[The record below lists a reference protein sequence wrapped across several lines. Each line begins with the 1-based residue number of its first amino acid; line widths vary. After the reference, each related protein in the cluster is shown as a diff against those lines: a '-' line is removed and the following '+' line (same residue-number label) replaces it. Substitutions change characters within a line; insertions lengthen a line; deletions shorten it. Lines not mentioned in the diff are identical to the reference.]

1 MIHLASTSPRRRVL
15 LEQIG
20 IDYAIVDAPI
30 DETRRAGEH
39 PERFVERM
47 ACEKARAGL
56 AALGDACGAPVLAA
70 DTAVVL
76 EGQVLG
82 KPRDQTH
89 AMAMLQ
95 VLSGRMHRVISA
107 VAVAG
112 IYACDARS
120 NHADIDGPQPA
131 IGLAAHDTPRS
142 MTCISRVW
150 FREISYE
157 ERRAYCAS
165 RESLDKAGA
174 YAIQGRAA
182 TFVAR
187 LDGSY
192 SGVMGL
198 PLFETASLLREAGIE
213 V

>member
-1 MIHLASTSPRRRVL
+1 
-15 LEQIG
+15 
-20 IDYAIVDAPI
+20 
-30 DETRRAGEH
+30 
-39 PERFVERM
+39 
-47 ACEKARAGL
+47 
-56 AALGDACGAPVLAA
+56 
-70 DTAVVL
+70 
-76 EGQVLG
+76 
-82 KPRDQTH
+82 
-89 AMAMLQ
+89 
-95 VLSGRMHRVISA
+95 
-107 VAVAG
+107 
-112 IYACDARS
+112 
-120 NHADIDGPQPA
+120 
-131 IGLAAHDTPRS
+131 